1 MEDIQYLRDKVS
13 EALWQLGE
21 KELSEVCMY
30 LKCDGLDRGEPC
42 SRTRRSLI
50 NMVERVLN
58 EKEET
63 QEESEVSSLLTD
75 TLSFVTK
82 MGERAAQ
89 EQTVFEEPSQCKG
102 LGEKYLQPS
111 HTSSHTRYETEEHTR
126 DSVDSKLHRPTLF
139 SSRREQHAGLP
150 EVTLRREFKIFG
162 QIGESGQKDK
172 LSYLSLIRQIE
183 VGLDKGHSDTEIIEA
198 VIRAITPGLPLR
210 DMLEIKRGL
219 TLNSLFTILKGHY
232 KVDSAT
238 DLYHQLINISQD
250 QRETALN
257 FVFRAIEL
265 KDKLLWKATN
275 GDLDVQYSRDTIQRK
290 FLRSIE
296 TGLLSDSVKFQI
308 LPYLSDV
315 RTSDEELIELVNE
328 ATKLEG
334 ERLEKRKRLTT
345 ARNPRV
351 QELHTE
357 TQPARPAVQVSQPPK
372 EASPAATAA
381 AVRSMKGKENKVETL
396 CTQEIIEELRTEMKQ
411 MFREA
416 MAASSTPSWP
426 RRCGR
431 GCSKCQE
438 EQNGDNCQHCFK
450 CGREGHFS
458 RGCRAPG
465 GNNLSG
471 NGQGLLR
478 RDTQ

>member
-1 MEDIQYLRDKVS
+1 M
-13 EALWQLGE
+13 
-21 KELSEVCMY
+21 
-30 LKCDGLDRGEPC
+30 
-42 SRTRRSLI
+42 
-50 NMVERVLN
+50 
-58 EKEET
+58 
-63 QEESEVSSLLTD
+63 
-75 TLSFVTK
+75 
-82 MGERAAQ
+82 
-89 EQTVFEEPSQCKG
+89 
-102 LGEKYLQPS
+102 
-111 HTSSHTRYETEEHTR
+111 
-126 DSVDSKLHRPTLF
+126 
-139 SSRREQHAGLP
+139 P

-372 EASPAATAA
+372 EVSPAATAA
-381 AVRSMKGKENKVETL
+381 AVRSEGKG
-396 CTQEIIEELRTEMKQ
+396 
-411 MFREA
+411 
-416 MAASSTPSWP
+416 
-426 RRCGR
+426 
-431 GCSKCQE
+431 
-438 EQNGDNCQHCFK
+438 EQSGDIVYTGDH
-450 CGREGHFS
+450 
-458 RGCRAPG
+458 
-465 GNNLSG
+465 
-471 NGQGLLR
+471 
-478 RDTQ
+478 

>member
-1 MEDIQYLRDKVS
+1 MS
-13 EALWQLGE
+13 EALWQLAE

-30 LKCDGLDRGEPC
+30 LKCDGLDSGEPC

-50 NMVERVLN
+50 KMFEGLLDK
-58 EKEET
+58 KEET

-75 TLSFVTK
+75 TLSFVTE

-111 HTSSHTRYETEEHTR
+111 HTRYETEEHTR
-126 DSVDSKLHRPTLF
+126 DNVDAKLSHRPTLF
-139 SSRREQHAGLP
+139 CSRREQPAGLP
-150 EVTLRREFKIFG
+150 KVTLRREFKIFE

-265 KDKLLWKATN
+265 KNKLLWKATN

-345 ARNPRV
+345 ARSPRV

-357 TQPARPAVQVSQPPK
+357 TQPARPTVQVSQPPK
-372 EASPAATAA
+372 EASPAATVA
-381 AVRSMKGKENKVETL
+381 AVRSVKGKENKVETL

-416 MAASSTPSWP
+416 MEANSTPIM
-426 RRCGR
+426 
-431 GCSKCQE
+431 
-438 EQNGDNCQHCFK
+438 
-450 CGREGHFS
+450 
-458 RGCRAPG
+458 A
-465 GNNLSG
+465 
-471 NGQGLLR
+471 
-478 RDTQ
+478 